1 MNLTRDNGTFFS
13 FVKCVF
19 YLFIFCGLC
28 TKTSFA
34 ELDIDT
40 GKMVYSVE
48 AVLGTSVNLP
58 CDITPPEAKDK
69 MHILIWYKDTVPIY
83 TFDSRGKK
91 LEQGKHWSIES
102 LSDRAGFKFQD
113 DVAKLSISN
122 VKESDEG
129 SYQCRVDFRRSPTR
143 NVLVNVTVIIPP
155 EKVIILNEK
164 GVQIPHYVLGPYNEG
179 ETINITCVATG
190 GQPLPKVTWWQE
202 NALLDGSYDYISE
215 RKVQN
220 VLYIKHLERKDLHTV
235 FTCQASNNNLIA
247 PISSSV
253 TLDMN
258 LRPLWVKL
266 LGKNKPLSAD
276 NTYELSCQVV
286 GSRPSPTITWWKGG
300 VQMTDTRET
309 TSPDSNTTT
318 SVLTFTPSADDGG
331 KYLSCKGQQSLI
343 LNSAMED
350 GWKLEIYHVPVV
362 TLELGSNLNALTIRE
377 GSDVYFECNIKS
389 NPWVYKV
396 SWKHNGQMLY
406 NNGVSGTIV
415 SNQSL
420 VLQSIN
426 KARAGSY
433 TCVGSNREGDGE
445 SNVVQLDVK
454 FAPICKAGQ
463 QRVYNVARH
472 EGVSINCEVEANPTN
487 IQFLWKFNNSG
498 NRALVLD
505 MPQSL
510 ITTNKTTSKLLYTPI
525 TEHDYGTL
533 LCKGVNAIGIQ
544 RDPCIFYINPAGKPD
559 PLSNCTVVN
568 QTDDSVQVECV
579 EGFNGGLQQTFVLE
593 VYDFYL
599 DKLVSNISSNRPDF
613 FVGGL
618 NSETKLNLIIYA
630 VNKKGRSELR
640 SVQTVTLKSSEEFT
654 GKNAN
659 NVRLVIQTRL
669 LATANPFQQLTPI
682 LGALIGLVITLILIA
697 TIIVIIIRVR
707 GVEEDDKNYD
717 RGTNA
722 SGSALLNGN
731 SKNTSS
737 EVLRTDVNGS
747 VNSLEE
753 KNHDIIPHSN
763 AEDEYLEEERAF
775 EALSS
780 PQSRTYLRIPAPTQ
794 TGDSNFEKMDALA
807 ASHKYHTIQ
816 RESSLQPFSSPRS
829 LQRIPLYHQLPK
841 YIPRHVDENQYD
853 YDTYIS
859 SATPLIS
866 RENNIIKTGLISPHT
881 PHRSSP
887 KSQSHTMTRF

>member
-1 MNLTRDNGTFFS
+1 MHLARGYKTFFS
-13 FVKCVF
+13 FIKCVF
-19 YLFIFCGLC
+19 RLYILCGLC
-28 TKTSFA
+28 SKTCFA

-48 AVLGTSVNLP
+48 TVLGTSVNLP

-69 MHILIWYKDTVPIY
+69 MHILIWYKDKVPIY

-102 LSDRAGFKFQD
+102 LSDRTGFKFQD
-113 DVAKLSISN
+113 DVAKLSLSN
-122 VKESDEG
+122 ARESDEG

-164 GVQIPHYVLGPYNEG
+164 GVQIPHYILGPYNEG

-190 GQPLPKVTWWQE
+190 GRPLPKVTWWQE
-202 NALLDGSYDYISE
+202 NALLDGSYDYLSE

-220 VLYIKHLERKDLHTV
+220 VLHIKRLERKDLHTV

-300 VQMTDTRET
+300 VQITDTRET
-309 TSPDSNTTT
+309 TSPDSNATT

-343 LNSAMED
+343 LSSAIED
-350 GWKLEIYHVPVV
+350 GWRLEIYHVPVV

-396 SWKHNGQMLY
+396 SWRHNGQMLY
-406 NNGVSGTIV
+406 NNGASGTIV

-420 VLQSIN
+420 VLQSIS

-433 TCVGSNREGDGE
+433 TCIGSNREGDGE
-445 SNVVQLDVK
+445 SNVVKLDVK
-454 FAPICKAGQ
+454 FAPICKSGQ

-487 IQFLWKFNNSG
+487 TQFVWKFNNSD
-498 NRALVLD
+498 NQALVLD

-510 ITTNKTTSKLLYTPI
+510 ITTNKTTSKLFYTPM

-533 LCKGVNAIGIQ
+533 LCKGVNNIGIQ
-544 RDPCIFYINPAGKPD
+544 KEPCVFYINPAGKPD

-568 QTDDSVQVECV
+568 QTGDSVQVACV

-599 DKLVSNISSNRPDF
+599 DKLISNISSNRPEF
-613 FVGGL
+613 FAGGL
-618 NSETKLNLIIYA
+618 KSGRKLNLIIYA
-630 VNKKGRSELR
+630 SNKKGRSELR
-640 SVQTVTLKSSEEFT
+640 SVQTATLKSLEEFT
-654 GKNAN
+654 A
-659 NVRLVIQTRL
+659 I
-669 LATANPFQQLTPI
+669 ANPFQQLTPI
-682 LGALIGLVITLILIA
+682 LGALIGLVLTLILIA
-697 TIIVIIIRVR
+697 TVIVIIIRVR
-707 GVEEDDKNYD
+707 GGEEDDKNYNRSIAD
-717 RGTNA
+717 
-722 SGSALLNGN
+722 SGSVLLNGT

-737 EVLRTDVNGS
+737 ELLRTEVNSS

-753 KNHDIIPHSN
+753 KNPDIIPHNN
-763 AEDEYLEEERAF
+763 ADDEYLEEERAF
-775 EALSS
+775 EALGT
-780 PQSRTYLRIPAPTQ
+780 PQTRTYLRIPAPTLQ
-794 TGDSNFEKMDALA
+794 GEPNFVKTDPQSV
-807 ASHKYHTIQ
+807 SHKYHTIQ
-816 RESSLQPFSSPRS
+816 REPSQQPFSSPRS
-829 LQRIPLYHQLPK
+829 LQRMPLYHQLPA
-841 YIPRHVDENQYD
+841 YIPRHATENQYD

-866 RENNIIKTGLISPHT
+866 RENNRLYIFHK
-881 PHRSSP
+881 
-887 KSQSHTMTRF
+887 